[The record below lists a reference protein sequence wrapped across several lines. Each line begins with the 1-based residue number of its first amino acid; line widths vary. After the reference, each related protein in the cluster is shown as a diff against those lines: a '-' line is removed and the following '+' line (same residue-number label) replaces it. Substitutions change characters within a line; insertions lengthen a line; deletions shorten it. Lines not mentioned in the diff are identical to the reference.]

1 MRHNWR
7 MKERHELIEALRAK
21 RLERGLTQQQLADAA
36 GIPRRTYQRLEG
48 GHAGTST
55 DSLLLALRALG
66 LKVDLTP
73 RRRPALDQL
82 ATIYGNEELDQPAAG

>member
-1 MRHNWR
+1 MQ
-7 MKERHELIEALRAK
+7 ELQELAKTLRAW
-21 RLERGLTQQQLADAA
+21 RLERDLTQQQLADAA

-66 LKVDLTP
+66 LKVELTP

-82 ATIYGNEELDQPAAG
+82 GTIYGNEEPDRPVAS

>member
-1 MRHNWR
+1 MQ
-7 MKERHELIEALRAK
+7 ELQELAKTLRAW
-21 RLERGLTQQQLADAA
+21 RLERDLTQQQLADAA

-48 GHAGTST
+48 GHVGTST

-66 LKVDLTP
+66 LKVELTP

-82 ATIYGNEELDQPAAG
+82 AAIYGNEEPDRPAAS

>member
-1 MRHNWR
+1 
-7 MKERHELIEALRAK
+7 MKERQELTEALRAR
-21 RLERGLTQQQLADAA
+21 RLELGLTQRLLADAA

-55 DSLLLALRALG
+55 DSLLLAVRALG

-73 RRRPALDQL
+73 RRRPALSQL
-82 ATIYGNEELDQPAAG
+82 AAIYGNEEPDHPATG

>member
-1 MRHNWR
+1 MQ
-7 MKERHELIEALRAK
+7 ELQKLSEALRAR

-36 GIPRRTYQRLEG
+36 GIPRRTYQRLE
-48 GHAGTST
+48 AGYAGARA

-66 LKVDLTP
+66 LKVELTP

-82 ATIYGNEELDQPAAG
+82 GTIYGNEELAQPAAV

>member
-1 MRHNWR
+1 MQ
-7 MKERHELIEALRAK
+7 ELQELAKTLRAW
-21 RLERGLTQQQLADAA
+21 RLERDLTQQQLADAA

-48 GHAGTST
+48 GHVGTST

-66 LKVDLTP
+66 LKVELTP

-82 ATIYGNEELDQPAAG
+82 ATIYGNEEPDRPAAS

>member
-1 MRHNWR
+1 MQ
-7 MKERHELIEALRAK
+7 ELQELAKTLRAW
-21 RLERGLTQQQLADAA
+21 RLERDLTQQQLADAA

-66 LKVDLTP
+66 LKVELTP

-82 ATIYGNEELDQPAAG
+82 ATIYGNEEPDRPAAS